1 LWNNGALM
9 NVILD
14 TSVIVEIDRKNKEVI
29 DILKKLIDNNHRIL
43 ISVISVS
50 EILAGSYLR
59 KDYKNSVLEAKR
71 ILGQFLWIDLD
82 AKIAE
87 KTAQYIAYLITEG
100 SVIEYQDVAIAATF
114 KTTDSDYLLTL
125 NKNHFERIPDL
136 KDKIYTPKEFMKIAR
151 R

>member
-1 LWNNGALM
+1 M
-9 NVILD
+9 NVVLD
-14 TSVIVEIDRKNKEVI
+14 TSIIVEIDRKNKEVI

-43 ISVISVS
+43 VSTISVS
-50 EILAGSYLR
+50 EILTGSYLR
-59 KDYKNSVLEAKR
+59 KDYKSSVLEAKR

-87 KTAQYIAYLITEG
+87 KTAQYLAYLITEG
-100 SVIEYQDVAIAATF
+100 NIIEYQDAAIAATF

-136 KDKIYTPKEFMKIAR
+136 KNKVFIPKEFVKLAR